1 MNRIRENLAAKTA
14 AFIITILCVAVLVL
28 SGIVITVNLD
38 NQWYSK
44 DESEVVNDVAYQL
57 ALDVNYTIADNI
69 YYGYGEIPETVVV
82 SDDYELFQGEAESD
96 ALGYILTSKDK
107 NLSFG
112 SKAKP
117 NKKRIVNSELIKS
130 EDALKY
136 DFSHDNLNIEVY
148 LELANIS
155 RLPASL
161 RSEYIISIQ
170 AYTYRN
176 MAIVAAAVSI
186 IAAVICLVFL
196 MAAAGYSKKKI
207 ERNIRTLTD
216 RIPLEV
222 FAAVAAIVSV
232 CPAAASD
239 ISSNNVMMAVV
250 LTVCISAVAAAWLG
264 FIVASAVKI
273 RHHTFKESSIIYRF
287 IVWVLKVLKWIC
299 RKIVFILQGIPLVW
313 KSTLVL
319 LAGIIINF
327 IIVIMICNSYNP
339 GSALFIWFLGAAVTL
354 AAGIYMALCMRRLR
368 EAAHHLAEGD
378 LEYQVDKKG
387 LFLDLAKHAD
397 DLNSISHGMSKAV
410 EEKMKSERFKTEL
423 ITNVSH
429 DIKTPLT
436 SIINYVDLLKKEE
449 INNEKASEYIEVLD
463 RQSSRMK
470 KLIDDLVEASKAATG
485 AMKLNLERCQV
496 DVLMMQVLGEYKEK
510 VESADLK
517 IVSKLPDEKP
527 EIMADGRSM
536 WRIFDNLMNNICKY
550 SQPGTR
556 VYQILEADGESVSVT
571 YKNTSIYELE
581 ITAEELME
589 RFVRGDK
596 SRSTEGSGL
605 GLSIAR
611 NLTELNGGSFN
622 VDIDG
627 DLFKVKMKFRRY

>member
-69 YYGYGEIPETVVV
+69 YYGYDEISETVV

>member
-470 KLIDDLVEASKAATG
+470 KLIEDLVEASKAATG

>member
-449 INNEKASEYIEVLD
+449 INNEKAFEYIEVLD